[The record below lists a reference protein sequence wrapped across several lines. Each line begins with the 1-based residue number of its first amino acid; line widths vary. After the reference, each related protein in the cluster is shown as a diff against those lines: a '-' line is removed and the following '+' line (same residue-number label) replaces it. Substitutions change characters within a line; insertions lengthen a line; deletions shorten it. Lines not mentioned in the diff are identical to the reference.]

1 VTVLKLCERNTDDRN
16 TVVEEDSDE
25 GDEPESKLRAEMQMK
40 RNQVLGF
47 FKHPFPVFLI
57 REVDGRRVRV
67 NTVNRVV
74 SDYTKF
80 DFTMPVVT
88 RLVL

>member
-1 VTVLKLCERNTDDRN
+1 
-16 TVVEEDSDE
+16 
-25 GDEPESKLRAEMQMK
+25 MQMK

-57 REVDGRRVRV
+57 REEDGRRVRV